1 MSITSSM
8 INPTIRGWFNY
19 FTKYNPSAVKYTILC

>member
-1 MSITSSM
+1 M